1 MTLQDFHWHTISKN
15 MKNFHLLILS
25 GFFIIIPTFSVS
37 AQEYDSF
44 EKFNR
49 KRQERFDSFRE
60 QRRKEFEEFRRK
72 RNEKFAEYIRGKW
85 EAFTPKPITP
95 KPKDEKVPPVVVP
108 KEEPTPV
115 NPKPKPIPFVEVA
128 PIPDVEPQ
136 PEPID
141 PIEELP
147 ITTIHPTITF
157 TFFGTT
163 EKIRFDKK
171 NVIHLTSLNENALAD
186 AWLKLSEESYTN
198 LIHDCLELRKKYEL
212 CDWAYLMMLQNVA
225 ESVSG
230 KWCNEAVLL
239 MAYIYCQSGYQ
250 MRLAIDNQKLH
261 LLVASKHHI
270 FGLPYF
276 SIDSTNFYPL
286 LRKGEKINNQIQ
298 ICSTAFPQEK
308 AMSLLIPTTQNFAI
322 NYKGERTIKS
332 ERYPDV
338 AATVR
343 INQNLMA
350 FYSTYP
356 TSMLD
361 ENIMTRWAMYANTP
375 MAKDV
380 ARQLYPQLKPLISG
394 KTQLEAVNILLN
406 WVQTGFVYEYDDKVW
421 GGDRAFFAEESL
433 YYPYCDCEDRSI
445 LFTRLVRDILGLK
458 CILVYYPGHLAAAVN
473 FTESVNG
480 DYILLNGQKYIIS
493 DPTYI
498 GAPVGLTMVN
508 MNNKSAKVIL
518 LE

>member
-1 MTLQDFHWHTISKN
+1 
-15 MKNFHLLILS
+15 MKNLHLLILK
-25 GFFIIIPTFSVS
+25 GFFVIIPTFSVS

-85 EAFTPKPITP
+85 ETFTPKPITP
-95 KPKDEKVPPVVVP
+95 KPKDENVPPVVVP

-147 ITTIHPTITF
+147 ITTIHPTVTF

-171 NVIHLTSLNENALAD
+171 NIIHLTSLNENALAD

-225 ESVSG
+225 ESVSD

-261 LLVASKHHI
+261 LLVASRHHI

-276 SIDSTNFYPL
+276 SIDSTNFYPF

-298 ICSTAFPQEK
+298 ICSAAFPQEK